1 MKVLLK
7 NVRVNYPKLFKA
19 SKSAKFPDQ
28 DPSYSIDL
36 LVDKGSDNDKTI
48 EAAIKSVAVEK
59 YGDDAVKKLKTL
71 RPNTQK
77 FAYKDGENFD
87 RPDVN
92 ILSAKRKESSGR
104 PIVIDRDKSPLTE
117 ADAKIY
123 SGCYCN
129 VSVDVWAQGSP
140 YEGIRAQLLAVQF
153 FKDGDK
159 LSGGAQPTDADFD
172 EIEVDDDE
180 ELI

>member
-7 NVRVNYPKLFKA
+7 NVRVNYPNLFRA
-19 SKSAKFPDQ
+19 TKSPKYPTQ
-28 DPSYSIDL
+28 DPAYSLDI
-36 LVDKGSDNDKTI
+36 LVEKGSANDRSI
-48 EAAIKSVAVEK
+48 EDVIKSVAAEK
-59 YGDDAVKKLKTL
+59 FGDDAVKKLKSF

-77 FAYKDGENFD
+77 FSYKDGENFD
-87 RPDVN
+87 RPDFN
-92 ILSAKRKESSGR
+92 ILSSKRKEASGR

-129 VSVDVWAQGSP
+129 VSVDVWAQGAP
-140 YEGIRAQLLAVQF
+140 HEGIRTQLLAVQF

-159 LSGGAQPTDADFD
+159 LSGGAQPTDTDFD
-172 EIEVDDDE
+172 EIEIDDDE

>member
-7 NVRVNYPKLFKA
+7 NVRVNYPNLFRA
-19 SKSAKFPDQ
+19 TKSAKYPDQ
-28 DPSYSIDL
+28 DPAYGVDL
-36 LVDKGSDNDKTI
+36 LVEKGSENDKAI
-48 EAAIKSVAVEK
+48 EAAIKAVAAEK
-59 YGDDAVKKLKTL
+59 FGDDAAKKLKVL

-77 FAYKDGENFD
+77 FSYKDGENFD

-92 ILSAKRKESSGR
+92 ILSAKRKEASGR
-104 PIVIDRDKSPLTE
+104 PVVIDRDKSPLTE

-129 VSVDVWAQGSP
+129 VSVDIWAQGSP
-140 YEGIRAQLLAVQF
+140 YEGIRTQLLAIQF

-159 LSGGAQPTDADFD
+159 LSGGAQPTDADFE
-172 EIEVDDDE
+172 EIVIEDDE